1 MATTLDLE
9 LLTTML
15 INELENMPYT
25 SFVNTIPL
33 YDIPTTT
40 TLAHEY
46 RYRNLLNTN
55 MNELETIINNSFNE
69 KPIYKQVICDE
80 ELEKLINSKRKYTL
94 NDIDNT
100 CPITQTEFEE
110 QQEIITL
117 ECNHCF
123 DSAAIIHWLTEEKSE
138 CPVCR
143 CKYKS
148 KEVKIVEK
156 KNEQEQEQQQ
166 EQEHQQE
173 HQQQQQQEQQDLQ
186 NSRDNLYNSLS
197 RVNFSS
203 FFLEM

>member
-25 SFVNTIPL
+25 SFINTIPL
-33 YDIPTTT
+33 YDIPTT

-55 MNELETIINNSFNE
+55 INELETIINNSFNE

-80 ELEKLINSKRKYTL
+80 ELEKLINSKTKYNLTQPST
-94 NDIDNT
+94 NTT

-110 QQEIITL
+110 HQEIITL

-156 KNEQEQEQQQ
+156 KNEHEQEQQQ
-166 EQEHQQE
+166 QH
-173 HQQQQQQEQQDLQ
+173 EQQDLQ